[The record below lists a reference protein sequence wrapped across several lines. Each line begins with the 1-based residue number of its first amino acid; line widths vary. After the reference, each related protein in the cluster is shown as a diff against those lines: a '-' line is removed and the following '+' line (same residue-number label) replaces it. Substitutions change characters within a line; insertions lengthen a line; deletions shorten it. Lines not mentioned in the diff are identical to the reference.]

1 MLLVNQT
8 TFAQKEAAVWY
19 FGNFAGI
26 DFNSGSP
33 VSITNGKLFTNEGC
47 TSISDNNGNILFYT
61 DGSLV
66 YNKQHQVMPNGNGL
80 LGHRSS
86 TQSAI
91 IIPKPKN
98 KFQYYIFTVDE
109 PNPKNTDDTTL
120 NDEDPPNNGLN
131 YSLVDTRLDNGNGD
145 IVISEKNIPLITYNV
160 NDPEEVKYKCSEKI
174 TAVQHGDGESFWIVT
189 HFKNNFYAFKISA
202 SGVIKNPIKSTTN
215 LVPTGGYITNAIG
228 YLKASPNGKKI
239 AIANSSI
246 KNTNETGPKGEIK
259 RDTGNVVLYDFDS
272 TTGQINNNITLIS
285 NINPYGVEFS
295 AKSKKLYITTNNF
308 DAQGVVLG
316 STLYQFDLKSS
327 NIVNSK
333 KAIINSS
340 YVAGALQLGI
350 DEKIYRSGYPIL
362 TDSYDKLSVINNP
375 EADGSNCNYIQDAIS
390 LKVPT
395 RVRLGLPPF
404 ITSLFLYSFNYE
416 FNCFGDNTL
425 FYFNTNEKVDQVI
438 WDFGDGSTSSDTNAY
453 HIYKNA
459 GVYNVK
465 LTKIINGEQREPL
478 EKKVT
483 IYESPIISAKPIVL
497 AECDSNDEFPED
509 EKTTFSLS
517 SANYELTLNN
527 NDYEVYFY
535 HSTTEAIADSQNIN
549 ALPND
554 YKNTQQ
560 DEILIA
566 KVTQPNSNC
575 YSLGSIILHVDKN
588 IELLPSPFYSCTL
601 SEDKANF
608 NINNI
613 KEHIKK
619 ELNLPASVVLFLY
632 QNNKDFQLRTNP
644 LNGDFLSTNTTLFI
658 RAENDSKCYG
668 SGKITIST
676 MAVPK
681 IKASETVYICKNN
694 PNLVAL
700 GTGIVNLNEANNY
713 SYLWSTKETSPTIE
727 TKKTGIYTLTLT
739 NLSGCSSTITYEV
752 LYSSLAKID
761 NITIDETENSNN
773 VVVTLNDPQKYR
785 YSIQLEGGNILPFQN
800 TPFFQN
806 VPGGIHELIIEN
818 LDGCGSVKKEIII
831 INFPKFFTPNGDGYN
846 DYWNVKGTNTAAN
859 SKSVIRIFDRYGKL
873 LKQIFPNSN
882 GWDGT
887 FNGQALPSDDY
898 WYTVV
903 LEDGREIKGHF
914 ALKR

>member
-1 MLLVNQT
+1 MLVNQT
-8 TFAQKEAAVWY
+8 SFAQKEAAVWY

-33 VSITNGKLFTNEGC
+33 LSITSGKLFTNEGC

-66 YNKQHQVMPNGNGL
+66 YNKQHQVMPNGYGL

-145 IVISEKNIPLITYNV
+145 IVTSEKNIALITYNV

-174 TAVQHGDGESFWIVT
+174 TAVQHGDGESYWVIT

-202 SGVIKNPIKSTTN
+202 SGVIKKPVKSTTN
-215 LVPTGGYITNAIG
+215 LVPTGGYIANAVG

-259 RDTGNVVLYDFDS
+259 RDTGNVILYDFDS
-272 TTGQINNNITLIS
+272 TTGQINNNITLLS

-308 DAQGVVLG
+308 DALGVILG
-316 STLYQFDLKSS
+316 STLYQFDLRNS

-362 TDSYDKLSVINNP
+362 TDSHDKLSVINNP
-375 EADGSNCNYIQDAIS
+375 EADGTNCNFIQDAIS
-390 LKVPT
+390 LKTPT

-416 FNCFGDNTL
+416 FNCFGDNTH
-425 FYFNTNEKVDQVI
+425 FYFNTNEKVDDVI
-438 WDFGDGSTSSDTNAY
+438 WDFGDGTISSDINAY
-453 HIYKNA
+453 HIYKKA
-459 GVYNVK
+459 GTYNVK

-483 IYESPIISAKPIVL
+483 IYESPIISIKPIVL

-509 EKTTFSLS
+509 EKTTFNLS
-517 SANYELTLNN
+517 SGNNKITLNN

-549 ALPND
+549 ALTND

-560 DEILIA
+560 DEILII

-575 YSLGSIILHVDKN
+575 YSLGSMILHVDKN
-588 IELLPSPFYSCTL
+588 IELLPSPFYSCAL
-601 SEDKANF
+601 SEEKANF
-608 NINNI
+608 YINNI

-619 ELNLPASVVLFLY
+619 ELNLPDTVVLFLY
-632 QNNKDFQLRTNP
+632 QNNEDFQLRTNP

-694 PNLVAL
+694 PNIVAL
-700 GTGIVNLNEANNY
+700 GNGIVNLNEVSNY
-713 SYLWSTKETSPTIE
+713 TYLWSTKETTPTIE
-727 TKKTGIYTLTLT
+727 TKKTGTYTLTLT
-739 NLSGCSSTITYEV
+739 NLSGCSSTTTYEV

-761 NITIDETENSNN
+761 NITVDETENSNN

-785 YSIQLEGGNILPFQN
+785 YSIQLEGGNIVPFQN

-818 LDGCGSVKKEIII
+818 LDGCGSIKKEIVI
-831 INFPKFFTPNGDGYN
+831 INFPKYFTPNGDGYN